1 MSLCEGAE
9 GVAQGPRT
17 SWGPQVPEQAPWT
30 ANAQPCVGSPG
41 HRKAETWEGPRA
53 HLNLSS
59 AGGGMV
65 SESSRAAGCRPS
77 VVHTGQDN
85 TCSSLGPG
93 LFRGLPDLMQDSRPP
108 WEVAS
113 PSLTEAPGGAGLSV
127 WRAGTQAVFFLRP
140 HCPQQSPDL
149 AFIASCK
156 GVIYSPCTE
165 GETEAQSERPAP
177 FLASLPL

>member
-1 MSLCEGAE
+1 MGA
-9 GVAQGPRT
+9 P
-17 SWGPQVPEQAPWT
+17 
-30 ANAQPCVGSPG
+30 
-41 HRKAETWEGPRA
+41 GPRA
-53 HLNLSS
+53 GPLDCQRPALRGFSRAQKSRDLGRAKSS
-59 AGGGMV
+59 SKPLFCRWGNGLR
-65 SESSRAAGCRPS
+65 EFPAAGCRPS
-77 VVHTGQDN
+77 AVHTGQDN
-85 TCSSLGPG
+85 TCSSLDPG

-113 PSLTEAPGGAGLSV
+113 PSLTEALGGAGLSV